1 MSVNWKERHDKLA
14 ELTHEFLV
22 KQQELEMIGYK
33 VRLFVDESDR
43 LSLDERNL
51 VRYCRLK
58 EDVEITVR
66 WESNNWPDPDK
77 RQYKAG
83 TLVEGRMPAKVF
95 RGAVVT
101 VYLDDDGDGFLDFP
115 AEKMEVVELSWDELE
130 GKTIVNQG

>member
-1 MSVNWKERHDKLA
+1 
-14 ELTHEFLV
+14 LTTEFLV

-43 LSLDERNL
+43 LSLSERNL

-58 EDVEITVR
+58 EDVTIDVR
-66 WESNNWPDPDK
+66 WENKNWPDPDT
-77 RQYKAG
+77 RHYKAG

>member
-1 MSVNWKERHDKLA
+1 MSVNWKERHDKLVA
-14 ELTHEFLV
+14 LTHEFLV

-33 VRLFVDESDR
+33 VRLFADESDR

-66 WESNNWPDPDK
+66 WEGDSLSQEK

-115 AEKMEVVELSWDELE
+115 AEKMEVVELNYDDLE
-130 GKTIVNQG
+130 DKIIVNQG